1 MPYRTPEPET
11 CFPILETLTYLFQT
25 LETIQL
31 DYGHMIRPLIVGTL
45 VAIVCSVVGCFIVL
59 RKMSFL
65 ADAIAHSMLAG
76 VIAGYLLIK
85 ILFGREAELGAMLIG
100 AILAGVVT
108 VGMVGFVTR
117 FSRIKQDTAIGIMY
131 TGIFALGAF
140 VISIRSVGSLIH
152 IDIYHYIVGS
162 VLSVPDEELWLLAIV
177 ASIVLSAV
185 ILFYR
190 SLQLTS
196 FDPIMAASIGV
207 PVLAM
212 EYLLTACTS
221 LVVVSGVQIAG
232 VILVVA
238 LIITPAATAYL
249 LADRLDR
256 MILLSVVIGVLG
268 FWLGFALAT
277 FVGASPGASVVVTM
291 TLVFMIAL
299 TFAPRYGLL
308 ADWIRRSSAI
318 PQEVMEDVLG
328 AVLRAKQKYVAITEI
343 ERNITSPN
351 MKIRRAIGMLA
362 RQDLLEVE
370 DDNVHLTDDGRV
382 EANRLIRAHRLWETY
397 LEQRGTPEKE
407 LHKKAHLLEHISD
420 QATVEYL
427 DDKLGHPLADPH
439 GASIPADP
447 TIVSTDRDFVSS
459 LLRKGNHAIIQSV
472 GLPARSLGLNPGD
485 RVTMGARSEEGKIW
499 TLTTGDGRELKLQHQ
514 QADALIV
521 RLVED
526 E

>member
-1 MPYRTPEPET
+1 MNW
-11 CFPILETLTYLFQT
+11 

-85 ILFGREAELGAMLIG
+85 VLFGREAELGAMLVG
-100 AILAGVVT
+100 AILAGIVT
-108 VGMVGFVTR
+108 VAMVGFVTR
-117 FSRIKQDTAIGIMY
+117 FSRVKQDTAIGIMY

-140 VISIRSVGSLIH
+140 VISIKSFGKLIH

-177 ASIVLSAV
+177 ASFVISVV

-190 SLQLTS
+190 PLQLTS

-207 PVLAM
+207 PVLAV

-249 LADRLDR
+249 LSDRLDR
-256 MILLSVVIGVLG
+256 MIIYAVIISVIG

-291 TLVFMIAL
+291 TAIFMIAL
-299 TFAPRYGLL
+299 VLAPRYGLL
-308 ADWIRRSSAI
+308 ADIVRRANAV
-318 PQEVMEDVLG
+318 PQEIMEDVLG
-328 AVLRAKQKYVAITEI
+328 AVLRAKGKSVPITEI
-343 ERNITSPN
+343 ERTVTTKN
-351 MKIRRAIGMLA
+351 MRIRRAIEMLG
-362 RQDLLEVE
+362 RRDLLLIE
-370 DDNVHLTDDGRV
+370 DDKVRLTDEGQV
-382 EANRLIRAHRLWETY
+382 EANRLVRAHRLWETY
-397 LEQRGTPEKE
+397 LEQTGTPQKE
-407 LHKKAHLLEHISD
+407 IHGKAHKLEHISD
-420 QATVEYL
+420 QATVDYL
-427 DDKLGHPLADPH
+427 DDKLGHPLSDPH
-439 GASIPADP
+439 GSDIPAD
-447 TIVSTDRDFVSS
+447 VSYLRGDRDFISS
-459 LLRKGNHAIIQSV
+459 LLRKGNKATVQSV
-472 GLPARSLGLNPGD
+472 GPLADSFGFKPGD
-485 RVTMGARSEEGKIW
+485 VVTMGGRLENGTIW
-499 TLTTGDGRELKLQHQ
+499 TLIAADGRELKLNHE

-521 RLVED
+521 RMVK
-526 E
+526 

>member
-1 MPYRTPEPET
+1 
-11 CFPILETLTYLFQT
+11 
-25 LETIQL
+25 
-31 DYGHMIRPLIVGTL
+31 MIRPLIVGTL

-85 ILFGREAELGAMLIG
+85 ILFGREAELGAMFLG

-108 VGMVGFVTR
+108 VALVGFVTR

-140 VISIRSVGSLIH
+140 VISIRSIGSLIH
-152 IDIYHYIVGS
+152 VDIYHYIVGS

-177 ASIVLSAV
+177 ASIVLSVV

-190 SLQLTS
+190 PLQLTS

-207 PVLAM
+207 PVLAI

-249 LADRLDR
+249 LSDRLDR
-256 MILLSVVIGVLG
+256 MIVLSVVIGVLG

-291 TLVFMIAL
+291 TCIFMVAL

-328 AVLRAKQKYVAITEI
+328 AVLRAKGKSVAISEI
-343 ERNITSPN
+343 ERNVTTPN
-351 MKIRRAIGMLA
+351 LKIRRAIGMLS
-362 RQDLLEVE
+362 RRDLLDVNDEMVQ
-370 DDNVHLTDDGRV
+370 LTDDGRL
-382 EANRLIRAHRLWETY
+382 EASRLVRAHRLWETY
-397 LEQRGTPEKE
+397 LEQTGTPEKE
-407 LHKKAHLLEHISD
+407 LHEKAHVLEHISD
-420 QATVEYL
+420 PATIEYL
-427 DDKLGHPLADPH
+427 DDKLGHPVADPH
-439 GASIPADP
+439 GTIIPADP
-447 TIVSTDRDFVSS
+447 ALVGADKDFNSS
-459 LLRKGNHAIIQSV
+459 LLRNGNQAVVQKV
-472 GLPARSLGLNPGD
+472 GTLAESFGLKPGD
-485 RVTMGARSEEGKIW
+485 RVTMGPRAEGGKIW
-499 TLTTGDGRELKLQHQ
+499 TLTTVDGRELKLNHK

-521 RLVED
+521 RLVEG